1 MENHTHEKRPKGA
14 DPGFGWQVAAATL
27 CRLIL
32 NTARRFAYPFA
43 PVLSRGLGVSL
54 PAITLII
61 AANQISALIGM
72 LFGPLADRLGYRLM
86 MLVGLG
92 MLAAGMLAG
101 GFLPYYGVVFLALLM
116 AGLGKSIFDPA
127 LQAYVS
133 ARVPY
138 ERRGL
143 FIGML
148 EFSWAGSTLIGIP
161 AFALLIDGLGWRAP
175 FFVGGG
181 LGLIGMVGLGLLI
194 PPPQRTD
201 GLTHRQISFTDNW
214 RQLARARPAL
224 GILGYAFW
232 VSAANDNLFVIY
244 GAWLEQRYSLS
255 IVALG
260 LGTAGIGVAEL
271 AGESLTALWADRIG
285 LKRALTLGLVLTLAG
300 YALLPV
306 IGRNLFVT
314 MTGLFVLFL
323 SFEFTLVTS
332 LSLSTEVLPGARAT
346 MMSAFF
352 AAAGLGRVG
361 GALLGGQVWLA
372 GGIWAIALVSAS
384 MNALALVALL
394 WGLRGWEK

>member
-1 MENHTHEKRPKGA
+1 
-14 DPGFGWQVAAATL
+14 
-27 CRLIL
+27 
-32 NTARRFAYPFA
+32 
-43 PVLSRGLGVSL
+43 
-54 PAITLII
+54 
-61 AANQISALIGM
+61 
-72 LFGPLADRLGYRLM
+72 
-86 MLVGLG
+86 
-92 MLAAGMLAG
+92 
-101 GFLPYYGVVFLALLM
+101 M